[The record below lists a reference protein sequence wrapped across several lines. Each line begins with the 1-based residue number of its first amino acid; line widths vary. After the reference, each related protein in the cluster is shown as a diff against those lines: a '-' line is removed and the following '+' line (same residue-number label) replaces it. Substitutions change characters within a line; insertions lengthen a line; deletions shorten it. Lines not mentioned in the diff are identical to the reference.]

1 MTLLFKKKKPQPPKR
16 TLDDIVREL
25 FDSEDRDIPAFASAM
40 GMSVPDLYFAVKD
53 PYLRGNIKGF
63 AGRDAKAIINEKNDR
78 LIFGRNA
85 VLIAIPD
92 RANLRFEHLEEGVE
106 YLREMAMPGTPL
118 KMFPHD
124 IKQHSVMFS
133 LTDVKGDTVLGVI
146 TQLSKVQFEKILER
160 FKGIP

>member
-1 MTLLFKKKKPQPPKR
+1 
-16 TLDDIVREL
+16 
-25 FDSEDRDIPAFASAM
+25 M

-53 PYLRGNIKGF
+53 PHLRGNIKGF
-63 AGRDAKAIINEKNDR
+63 AGTEAKVIINERNDR

-85 VLIAIPD
+85 VLISIPD
-92 RANLRFEHLEEGVE
+92 RGNLRFEHLEEGVD
-106 YLREMAMPGTPL
+106 YLREMAKPGTLL

-146 TQLSKVQFEKILER
+146 TQLSKAQFEKILER
-160 FKGIP
+160 FKGVP

>member
-1 MTLLFKKKKPQPPKR
+1 MTLLFKKKKPQQPKR

-53 PYLRGNIKGF
+53 PHLRGNIKGF
-63 AGRDAKAIINEKNDR
+63 AGTEAKVIINERNDR

-85 VLIAIPD
+85 VLVSMPD
-92 RANLRFEHLEEGVE
+92 RGNLRFENLEEGIDH
-106 YLREMAMPGTPL
+106 LRRMAKPDTPI

-124 IKQHSVMFS
+124 VKQHSVMFS
-133 LTDVKGDTVLGVI
+133 LADVKGETVLGVI
-146 TQLSKVQFEKILER
+146 TQLSKAQFEKLLER
-160 FKGIP
+160 FKGVP

>member
-1 MTLLFKKKKPQPPKR
+1 MMRLLPAKKKPEPPKR

-63 AGRDAKAIINEKNDR
+63 AGQEARIIINERNDR

-85 VLIAIPD
+85 VLVSMPD
-92 RANLRFEHLEEGVE
+92 RGNLRFEHLEEGIDH
-106 YLREMAMPGTPL
+106 LRRMAKPDTL
-118 KMFPHD
+118 IKMFPHD
-124 IKQHSVMFS
+124 IKEHTVMFS
-133 LTDVKGDTVLGVI
+133 LTDVKGDAALGVI
-146 TQLSKVQFEKILER
+146 SQLSKAQFEKLLER
-160 FKGIP
+160 FKG